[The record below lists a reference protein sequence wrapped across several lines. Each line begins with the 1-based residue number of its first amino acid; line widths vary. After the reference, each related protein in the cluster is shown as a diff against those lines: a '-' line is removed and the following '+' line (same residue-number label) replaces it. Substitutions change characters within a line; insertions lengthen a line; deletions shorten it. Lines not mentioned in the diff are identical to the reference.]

1 MLLAT
6 WLFGRLGVRGNCEGP
21 VLFCTDLIPGTR
33 HEIPHDEEGIM
44 ADPKINKHKEYVR
57 YANHCLEMVL
67 MAKDQESRSIQREMA
82 GEWLRLADT
91 LIAHHP
97 VKPRGRQP
105 ARRAGTNA

>member
-1 MLLAT
+1 
-6 WLFGRLGVRGNCEGP
+6 
-21 VLFCTDLIPGTR
+21 
-33 HEIPHDEEGIM
+33 M

-57 YANHCLEMVL
+57 YANHCLEMVAV
-67 MAKDQESRSIQREMA
+67 AKDQESRSIQREMA

-105 ARRAGTNA
+105 ARRAGANA